1 MIRIDI
7 FIIYDLERYEND
19 RLKEKKIEKISKRKI
34 FLSLIFFI
42 IKIYWNIFKNIYLTI
57 IFGLNDKNWYFYYLW
72 LADMK
77 KID

>member
-19 RLKEKKIEKISKRKI
+19 RLKEKNIEKISKRKI

-42 IKIYWNIFKNIYLTI
+42 IKIY
-57 IFGLNDKNWYFYYLW
+57 
-72 LADMK
+72 
-77 KID
+77 